1 MTARTHTHTLPRH
14 HEAPFGAAIGRFF
27 VKVAAF
33 FGAVFDIWAEAQKQ
47 ATRAH
52 ERYPFSVE

>member
-1 MTARTHTHTLPRH
+1 LPRH

-27 VKVAAF
+27 AKVAAVI
-33 FGAVFDIWAEAQKQ
+33 GVVFDVWAEAQKQ

>member
-1 MTARTHTHTLPRH
+1 MTARTHTHALPRQ
-14 HEAPFGAAIGRFF
+14 HETTFGASIGRFF
-27 VKVAAF
+27 TKLVA
-33 FGAVFDIWAEAQKQ
+33 GIGVVFDVWAEAQKQ

>member
-1 MTARTHTHTLPRH
+1 LPRH

-27 VKVAAF
+27 VKVAAVI
-33 FGAVFDIWAEAQKQ
+33 GVVFDVWAVAQKQ

>member
-1 MTARTHTHTLPRH
+1 LPRH
-14 HEAPFGAAIGRFF
+14 HEAPFGASIRRFF